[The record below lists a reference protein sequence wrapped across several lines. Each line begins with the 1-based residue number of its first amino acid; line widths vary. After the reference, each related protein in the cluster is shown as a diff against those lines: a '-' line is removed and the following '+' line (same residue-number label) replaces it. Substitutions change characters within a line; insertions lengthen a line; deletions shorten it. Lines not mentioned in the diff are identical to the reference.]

1 MEIGKSLHTDVL
13 YTETGVFLVGKME
26 SLVIV
31 YNQFIDLV
39 FFCLLCLLFTGSG
52 TAATR
57 ATANGP
63 TVKVVAAVKRER
75 PLLNFSLGI
84 T

>member
-1 MEIGKSLHTDVL
+1 
-13 YTETGVFLVGKME
+13 ME

-57 ATANGP
+57 ATATTAQSKTDALSQLLRDTRWIKKLLKTSGSNP
-63 TVKVVAAVKRER
+63 AV
-75 PLLNFSLGI
+75 G
-84 T
+84 